1 VRRFV
6 GPGWLAF
13 HLLVVGLVLLF
24 LRLGL
29 WQWQRAS
36 SSTGG
41 VQNIGYAFEWPLF
54 AGFVVFMWVKIIRD
68 ERRRPPHTEQAHT
81 PHSREP
87 EIDEYDA
94 ELAAYNRYFARLY
107 ERDRELTS
115 GPRERER

>member
-6 GPGWLAF
+6 GPGWLAW
-13 HLLVVGLVLLF
+13 HLLAVGLVLVF

-29 WQWQRAS
+29 WQWHRAS
-36 SSTGG
+36 SNTGG

-68 ERRRPPHTEQAHT
+68 EVRRPAH
-81 PHSREP
+81 SEP
-87 EIDEYDA
+87 ANTRTSMATGIDEYDE

-107 ERDRELTS
+107 EKDPEHSS
-115 GPRERER
+115 GGGG